1 MAATRTRHRF
11 AGFFATRWHGNRA
24 LPRLFW
30 FDMVLVGTV
39 LNLLVSVVAL
49 ALAAKR
55 APPALSAAV
64 FFSMLPYNLFL
75 FASVWRNAKGSPY
88 LRVGA
93 AVWLVAATL
102 L

>member
-1 MAATRTRHRF
+1 MAATSPAQRF
-11 AGFFATRWHGNRA
+11 ADFFAMRWRGDRA

-30 FDMVLVGTV
+30 FDMVLVGTAV
-39 LNLLVSVVAL
+39 NLVVGVIAL
-49 ALAAKR
+49 ALAANR

-64 FFSMLPYNLFL
+64 FFSTLPYNLFL
-75 FASVWRNAKGSPY
+75 FGAVWRNAKESSY
-88 LRVGA
+88 LRAGA